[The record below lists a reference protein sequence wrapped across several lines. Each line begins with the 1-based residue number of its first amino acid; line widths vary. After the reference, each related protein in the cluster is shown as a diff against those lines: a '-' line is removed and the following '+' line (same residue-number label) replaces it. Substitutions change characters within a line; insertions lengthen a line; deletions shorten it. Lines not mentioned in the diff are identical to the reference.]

1 MFFFFQLSSTEST
14 QGRSTAQQG
23 RCWPCRHTEKGQSL
37 AEDQASPLHGHTA
50 LPGRREDAEGVAPI
64 SALLP
69 KCCSTGLL
77 TRPQHRAHSS
87 TSLTSSYLLDKA
99 VQDAVFCSI
108 AEAAA
113 SCTSLLILF
122 NRKKETGDQTI
133 RARGSRMLESC
144 S

>member
-1 MFFFFQLSSTEST
+1 MFFFFPAIRHREHTEQKHSTAGKMLAMQAHWEGPEPGRGPSLSSAWTHST
-14 QGRSTAQQG
+14 AREKGRS
-23 RCWPCRHTEKGQSL
+23 W
-37 AEDQASPLHGHTA
+37 
-50 LPGRREDAEGVAPI
+50 GVAPI

-87 TSLTSSYLLDKA
+87 SSLTSSYLLDKA